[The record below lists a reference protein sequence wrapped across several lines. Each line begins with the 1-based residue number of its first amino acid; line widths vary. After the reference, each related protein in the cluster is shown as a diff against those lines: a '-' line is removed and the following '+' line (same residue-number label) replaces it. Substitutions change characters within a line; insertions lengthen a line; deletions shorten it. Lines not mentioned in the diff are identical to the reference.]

1 MLDISDINLIK
12 TVAELGSINKAAEVL
27 NTSQSTLSK
36 KLGRLEQ
43 VLNIS
48 LFFRHNVGM
57 MPTDAAL
64 YIIAQGQ
71 QITPQLKAVQRHIEL
86 MANLEAGELNI
97 GIGPIIEQLYFPK
110 VLLDFTEETENIQI
124 SLKTD
129 NPKNLITML
138 SSGEMDIVLGPFSTE
153 ELDEPLIASPI
164 QSSKIIT
171 VARAGHPVLTDPA
184 PVSTERLAEFPV
196 ITPRETKNVIKEF
209 QNLKPPHSPL
219 ILCDNF
225 ATTKQ
230 VAMSSDYITGGP
242 EIIFRKEL
250 EANLLV
256 EVPTTINSLWESY
269 SVVRPES
276 TKVPLVNKFLEI
288 LNRYT
293 EL

>member
-48 LFFRHNVGM
+48 LFFRNNVGM

-64 YIIAQGQ
+64 YIIKQGRKL
-71 QITPQLKAVQRHIEL
+71 TPELNAIQRHIEL

-110 VLLDFTEETENIQI
+110 VLLDFTEETDNIQI

-129 NPKNLITML
+129 SPQKLLDML
-138 SSGEMDIVLGPFSTE
+138 SSGEMDIVLGPFSVE
-153 ELDEPLIASPI
+153 QLDDTLLASPI
-164 QSSKIIT
+164 QTSKIIT
-171 VARAGHPVLTDPA
+171 VARPGHPLLAEPG
-184 PVSTERLAEFPV
+184 PVASERLTEFPL
-196 ITPRETKNVIKEF
+196 IAPRATKEIIEEF
-209 QNLKPPHSPL
+209 QRINDFYLPR
-219 ILCDNF
+219 IVCDNY

-230 VAMSSDYITGGP
+230 VAIASDYITGGP
-242 EIIFRKEL
+242 EVIFRKEL
-250 EANLLV
+250 AAGLLV
-256 EVPTTINSLWESY
+256 EVPTNIDFLWKSY
-269 SVVRPES
+269 SVIRPES
-276 TKVPLVNKFLEI
+276 SEVSLVNKFLEI

-293 EL
+293 QQ